1 MALNCA
7 EGQTEPSVRSSRGL
21 LVTCS
26 QNSSSSL
33 VLGQEFVA
41 FVVLLFKFKFEG
53 GEVCLCVCERECVL
67 TFYLILSPGIIK

>member
-7 EGQTEPSVRSSRGL
+7 EGQTVPSVRSSRGL
-21 LVTCS
+21 LVTFS

-41 FVVLLFKFKFEG
+41 FVVLLFKFKFEE
-53 GEVCLCVCERECVL
+53 GEV
-67 TFYLILSPGIIK
+67 